1 MSTRSE
7 RKKVERE
14 RRKQERR
21 ENRKNSVKERVEE
34 FKLNRQG
41 KTKRRRSDVMS
52 RHRKTSRL
60 LTLLISIVGL
70 LLVITWVL
78 ILFI

>member
-1 MSTRSE
+1 MSSRAE
-7 RKKVERE
+7 RKRAERE
-14 RRKQERR
+14 RRKQEARQKRR
-21 ENRKNSVKERVEE
+21 NSWKERIEE

-52 RHRKTSRL
+52 RHRRTDRI
-60 LTLLISIVGL
+60 LTLLIAIVTL
-70 LLVITWVL
+70 LLIIAWVF